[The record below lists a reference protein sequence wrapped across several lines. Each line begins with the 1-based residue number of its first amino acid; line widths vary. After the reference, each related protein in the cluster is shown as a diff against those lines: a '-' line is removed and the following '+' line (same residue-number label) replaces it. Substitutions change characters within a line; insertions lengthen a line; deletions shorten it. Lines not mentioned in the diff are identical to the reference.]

1 MAAHR
6 REAEWPAILVFQ
18 GKIGGQFALGRGD
31 FWLGELLRKSDAGQ
45 QEQREKSNPG

>member
-6 REAEWPAILVFQ
+6 REAKSPAILVFQ
-18 GKIGGQFALGRGD
+18 GKIGSQFALGRGNLR
-31 FWLGELLRKSDAGQ
+31 LGELLRKSDAGQ